1 MITSNERSSSRNI
14 CHAAY
19 SDFIHTLQELNLFSH
34 HPFWSST
41 LKLSEQ
47 ILSTRLY
54 IFFLFISLLLMTI
67 YVNLNIRTHTI
78 TREQF
83 SMSDY
88 ERIQSLYPTTTYV
101 PCTQIANPYSDLI
114 HLNIKFHQICT
125 SSFVDTSWISSLFI
139 PNTTTT
145 TRLHNVLD
153 IHTFTFAQLQALA
166 LLCQTAHESI
176 YDGHRTFNSTQLI
189 TTSLRSRDEFNEIVH
204 VLIEN
209 FRSQIIANENR
220 TARIVSMNIA
230 YNRFMSALRTN
241 FHAAYDPLI
250 DIFIVHNDIYPREN
264 STCDCR
270 LEGNRC
276 TYPASISRFKIPGL
290 KAGCMPL
297 ESIRQSTLECF
308 YSQFCINK
316 LLSSSYYSNI
326 SKPKALRLSQSKFSS
341 NLTIGQMFDE
351 YLFVE
356 SWQNTSN
363 YEVYFNACAPRSLT
377 YSYQG
382 PTGLGSALL
391 RCMDASGGV
400 AIIWALLIPLIIK
413 LCQFIQWNQSAN
425 FLNEIIQ
432 HTRQTILTLNLFPS
446 DNENDVEE
454 HSIGVI
460 TTRLYILFLFSGIIV
475 LAFCTSLFK
484 HTQMHTIVSPTINE
498 FERLHA
504 LYKGSNLAC
513 TCTHHSLSFGRIVS
527 ISPRYHP
534 ICSSQFVEQTWLSY
548 FDLQEIK
555 ENSTLFLTIDFRL
568 NGLSFFNFTDAL
580 CRTAKE
586 TVDNAIH
593 SFRYRRFVTIHTLS
607 RTEFNNEVRIRLK
620 RFQQQ
625 TKTSFINLIELI
637 RSSIQ
642 TNNLV
647 TDVSTNADI
656 KVIKSNQTSKFISKL
671 FYRKLNNRS
680 CSCASSFQCTRPQG
694 FYLQLDDRSNDP
706 KIVIPGLVMGCYAIE
721 SLLLSTFQCFF
732 EQKCLQLLIDSHDF
746 NARGLL
752 QPLHNSTKHI
762 QILRQETTRF
772 SPNTTIESIVSQL
785 FIEDWND
792 AINFTA
798 YYHRCAPKYCT
809 YTVSKRF
816 AWSYIIAMELGLYKT
831 LSVILEISLPYVVR
845 FIRRY
850 WKRKQS
856 NRKTINIRHI
866 CKSVRSWNLFST
878 QQQKHEEIFATRVYL
893 IVFLLCIMIALLYAG
908 GPLSKKLKTKKIF
921 SPTSNQ
927 IDMLHRKNISTLS
940 CKCSTTIIP
949 YSKFVSINPQY
960 HSICLN
966 SRYIELN
973 VHSRMIA
980 TLCQQAKRTIEGAR
994 NIFASRDL
1002 ISIETMTK
1010 SSFHSQT
1017 QALIATFISQISA
1030 DYRRTLTFIIRSF
1043 QVNHLLNTFESN
1055 WKIDLTNE
1063 TEQHSYVLTTYPRRF
1078 SSSNCSCAT
1087 SFDCIEQLDKDIA
1100 IGCFPFDGFRLSNFQ
1115 NISLGRLNDKLFVET
1130 WRNRR
1135 NYTAYFQ
1142 ACQPLECQ
1150 YTLPDRNNFKTMLL
1164 SLLELYGSE
1173 FIQLVLFNFKFLY
1186 SSGLTWVLYNTI
1198 QRILYAYQWCIKL
1211 RTFQ

>member
-1 MITSNERSSSRNI
+1 MQTN
-14 CHAAY
+14 
-19 SDFIHTLQELNLFSH
+19 
-34 HPFWSST
+34 
-41 LKLSEQ
+41 
-47 ILSTRLY
+47 
-54 IFFLFISLLLMTI
+54 
-67 YVNLNIRTHTI
+67 THT
-78 TREQF
+78 TYFF
-83 SMSDY
+83 SYD
-88 ERIQSLYPTTTYV
+88 P
-101 PCTQIANPYSDLI
+101 PYS
-114 HLNIKFHQICT
+114 
-125 SSFVDTSWISSLFI
+125 
-139 PNTTTT
+139 
-145 TRLHNVLD
+145 R
-153 IHTFTFAQLQALA
+153 
-166 LLCQTAHESI
+166 
-176 YDGHRTFNSTQLI
+176 G
-189 TTSLRSRDEFNEIVH
+189 
-204 VLIEN
+204 
-209 FRSQIIANENR
+209 
-220 TARIVSMNIA
+220 
-230 YNRFMSALRTN
+230 
-241 FHAAYDPLI
+241 
-250 DIFIVHNDIYPREN
+250 
-264 STCDCR
+264 
-270 LEGNRC
+270 
-276 TYPASISRFKIPGL
+276 
-290 KAGCMPL
+290 
-297 ESIRQSTLECF
+297 
-308 YSQFCINK
+308 
-316 LLSSSYYSNI
+316 
-326 SKPKALRLSQSKFSS
+326 
-341 NLTIGQMFDE
+341 
-351 YLFVE
+351 
-356 SWQNTSN
+356 
-363 YEVYFNACAPRSLT
+363 
-377 YSYQG
+377 
-382 PTGLGSALL
+382 
-391 RCMDASGGV
+391 
-400 AIIWALLIPLIIK
+400 
-413 LCQFIQWNQSAN
+413 
-425 FLNEIIQ
+425 
-432 HTRQTILTLNLFPS
+432 
-446 DNENDVEE
+446 
-454 HSIGVI
+454 
-460 TTRLYILFLFSGIIV
+460 
-475 LAFCTSLFK
+475 
-484 HTQMHTIVSPTINE
+484 
-498 FERLHA
+498 
-504 LYKGSNLAC
+504 
-513 TCTHHSLSFGRIVS
+513 
-527 ISPRYHP
+527 
-534 ICSSQFVEQTWLSY
+534 
-548 FDLQEIK
+548 
-555 ENSTLFLTIDFRL
+555 
-568 NGLSFFNFTDAL
+568 
-580 CRTAKE
+580 
-586 TVDNAIH
+586 
-593 SFRYRRFVTIHTLS
+593 
-607 RTEFNNEVRIRLK
+607 NNEVRIRLK

-656 KVIKSNQTSKFISKL
+656 KVIKSNQTSKFIPKL

-1030 DYRRTLTFIIRSF
+1030 DYRRT
-1043 QVNHLLNTFESN
+1043 
-1055 WKIDLTNE
+1055 K
-1063 TEQHSYVLTTYPRRF
+1063 
-1078 SSSNCSCAT
+1078 
-1087 SFDCIEQLDKDIA
+1087 
-1100 IGCFPFDGFRLSNFQ
+1100 
-1115 NISLGRLNDKLFVET
+1115 
-1130 WRNRR
+1130 
-1135 NYTAYFQ
+1135 
-1142 ACQPLECQ
+1142 
-1150 YTLPDRNNFKTMLL
+1150 
-1164 SLLELYGSE
+1164 
-1173 FIQLVLFNFKFLY
+1173 
-1186 SSGLTWVLYNTI
+1186 
-1198 QRILYAYQWCIKL
+1198 
-1211 RTFQ
+1211 